1 MNLQSQLRWILI
13 ALLGTG
19 SFLTTVART
28 PNRRPNVVLILAD
41 DLGFSDLGCY
51 GGEIP
56 TPHLDALASGGLR
69 YTQFY
74 NTARC
79 WPSRAAA
86 LSGFYAQ
93 QVRRDTVP
101 GVPSGTNGKR
111 PSWAKLLPEY
121 LKDLGYRSYH
131 SGKWHVDGKP
141 LASGFERSYRLDDHD
156 RYFAPRFHSED
167 DVELEPVPTNSNYY
181 ATTAIA
187 DHAIRCL
194 KDHAIRFQ
202 DRPFFS
208 FVAFTAPH
216 FPVQAP
222 ASDVE
227 RHRNRYLSG
236 WDLLREERWGR
247 IRSSGLV
254 SGSLPPL
261 EREIGPPYEFPA
273 ALKSLGANE
282 VNRPL
287 PWAELSS
294 SQRRFQADKMAVHAA
309 MVDRMDQEIGRIVQQ
324 LRIMGHLEDTLLLF
338 LSDNGASAE
347 MMVRGD
353 GHQPDAVCG
362 TGATFLSIGPGWS
375 SLANTPFRR
384 HKTWVHEGGIAT
396 PFIAHWPQGITQKGS
411 LRKTPGHLIDLVPT
425 VLELAGGNWPEK
437 DHPTE
442 MPKPPGLSLV
452 RTFAHDTD
460 LKREA
465 LWWQHEGNRALRE
478 GDWKIVAAGTNSP
491 WELYN
496 LVQDRSETINLASR
510 HPERLQAMAARWETM
525 TASHVA
531 TAKARRGT
539 SSLFREWKHSGS
551 LFVLTTPDGANL
563 PDGVTL
569 ESFPLLVRLGHENF
583 DFSQACPHGEDL
595 RFSTPEEQALPF
607 EIESWDTAKGSA
619 AIWVLMPQ
627 IRGNHRQELRIH
639 WGNPTA
645 PTASRGSQVFNPSQ
659 GYIGTWHLGEAI
671 EDTTGTL
678 VSENRGTI
686 PMPGVIGTARRFKEG
701 QGIFGGDTSN
711 RYPAGAGPHTSQ
723 AWFRPDQ
730 PNGRILAW
738 GNEHAQG
745 KVVLHYTSPPQVR
758 LDCYFSGANVAT
770 QNPVPAHQW
779 NHVVHTWE
787 AGESKVYI
795 NGILDGVSRTPRAP
809 LNLRQP
815 ARLWIGGWYDH
826 FDFDGV
832 IDEVRVSN
840 RVRSADWIRLEYEN
854 QKPLQT
860 VVGPIVQPGHD
871 FTVTLDV
878 TTKTSKGQA
887 TSSKGQ
893 ATVALEEGQALGFM
907 AQAGGAQRV
916 WWTRQDGAGAPVVV
930 AVNQFRYR
938 LEAGRV
944 SGDSTV
950 ILTFHAAYPEGIR
963 QQEIPVTIRETI
975 PDPEFSLKVPRRWDG
990 RRPLRLTADL
1000 KATEEDLIVGG
1011 ASKLK
1016 VTWSVE
1022 PLATVREIQGHDLI
1036 LKRAL
1041 HEGQLKVTATI
1052 DNGGTPIRKSV
1063 TLTVQPPSHDG
1074 WVPRSPESA
1083 ELPQD
1088 NQFYARND
1096 RNEGTLV
1103 ATGSIQESAE
1113 AVVVRLFAREALGAG
1128 IGDRLVMQ
1136 RRERLKADRSFRFD
1150 LPLKPGLIQYR
1161 FELVRLHEGK
1171 ETQIQSAT
1179 NIACGDAYLIDGQ
1192 SNAVATDWGTDKP
1205 DFRSNWI
1212 RSFGSMGHEPAET
1225 GSWGTAVHRGRDSE
1239 RHQIGY
1245 WAMELGRHLVET
1257 HQIPV
1262 CFLNGAVGGS
1272 RIDQHQRNPN
1282 HPTDPA
1288 TIYGRLLARARA
1300 ARLTHGIRAVIWHQG
1315 ENDQGADGPSGGYGW
1330 ETYRSLFIDLA
1341 AAWVTDYPNLRHHYA
1356 FQIWPKACSMGT
1368 DGSDN
1373 RLREVQRNL
1382 PSAVSRLTVMS
1393 TLGIQP
1399 PGGCHYPAQGYA
1411 EMARLIAPLIDR
1423 DLHGLD
1429 PKKSITAPHLLR
1441 AAYPDSTHSQLVL
1454 EFDQP
1459 VRWDPALVRDFWL
1472 DGSKDRIASGR
1483 TDGNRLILTLNKAHE
1498 AKTITYLDSASWD
1511 PERLLRGINGIAALT
1526 FCEVPLES
1534 PKATPEKKMSR

>member
-1 MNLQSQLRWILI
+1 
-13 ALLGTG
+13 
-19 SFLTTVART
+19 
-28 PNRRPNVVLILAD
+28 
-41 DLGFSDLGCY
+41 
-51 GGEIP
+51 
-56 TPHLDALASGGLR
+56 
-69 YTQFY
+69 
-74 NTARC
+74 
-79 WPSRAAA
+79 
-86 LSGFYAQ
+86 
-93 QVRRDTVP
+93 
-101 GVPSGTNGKR
+101 
-111 PSWAKLLPEY
+111 
-121 LKDLGYRSYH
+121 
-131 SGKWHVDGKP
+131 
-141 LASGFERSYRLDDHD
+141 
-156 RYFAPRFHSED
+156 
-167 DVELEPVPTNSNYY
+167 
-181 ATTAIA
+181 
-187 DHAIRCL
+187 
-194 KDHAIRFQ
+194 
-202 DRPFFS
+202 
-208 FVAFTAPH
+208 
-216 FPVQAP
+216 
-222 ASDVE
+222 
-227 RHRNRYLSG
+227 
-236 WDLLREERWGR
+236 
-247 IRSSGLV
+247 
-254 SGSLPPL
+254 
-261 EREIGPPYEFPA
+261 
-273 ALKSLGANE
+273 
-282 VNRPL
+282 
-287 PWAELSS
+287 
-294 SQRRFQADKMAVHAA
+294 
-309 MVDRMDQEIGRIVQQ
+309 
-324 LRIMGHLEDTLLLF
+324 
-338 LSDNGASAE
+338 
-347 MMVRGD
+347 
-353 GHQPDAVCG
+353 
-362 TGATFLSIGPGWS
+362 
-375 SLANTPFRR
+375 
-384 HKTWVHEGGIAT
+384 
-396 PFIAHWPQGITQKGS
+396 
-411 LRKTPGHLIDLVPT
+411 
-425 VLELAGGNWPEK
+425 
-437 DHPTE
+437 
-442 MPKPPGLSLV
+442 
-452 RTFAHDTD
+452 
-460 LKREA
+460 
-465 LWWQHEGNRALRE
+465 
-478 GDWKIVAAGTNSP
+478 
-491 WELYN
+491 
-496 LVQDRSETINLASR
+496 
-510 HPERLQAMAARWETM
+510 MAARWESM
-525 TASHVA
+525 TASHAA
-531 TAKARRGT
+531 TAKARPNA
-539 SSLFREWKHSGS
+539 SSLFPEWKHSAS
-551 LFVLTTPDGANL
+551 LFVLTTPDGAHL

-569 ESFPLLVRLGHENF
+569 ESFPLLVRLGRDDL

-595 RFSTPEEQALPF
+595 RFSTPEGQALPF
-607 EIESWDTAKGSA
+607 EIESWDADNGSA
-619 AIWVLMPQ
+619 AIWVLIPQ
-627 IRGNHRQELRIH
+627 IRGNQRQELRVH

-645 PTASRGSQVFNPSQ
+645 KTASSGSHVFNPSH
-659 GYIGTWHLGEAI
+659 GYIGTWHLGESI
-671 EDTTGTL
+671 QDTTGTL
-678 VSENRGTI
+678 VSENRGTT

-701 QGIFGGDTSN
+701 QGVFGGDTSN
-711 RYPAGAGPHTSQ
+711 RYPAGAGPHSSQ
-723 AWFRPDQ
+723 AWFRADQ

-787 AGESKVYI
+787 AGESRVYI

-826 FDFDGV
+826 FDFRGV

-840 RVRSADWIRLEYEN
+840 RVRSPDWIRLEYEN

-860 VVGPIVQPGHD
+860 VVGPIVQPGRD
-871 FTVTLDV
+871 FKVALDV
-878 TTKTSKGQA
+878 TTASSKGQA

-893 ATVALEEGQALGFM
+893 APVVLEEGQALGLM

-916 WWTRQDGAGAPVVV
+916 WWTRQDAAGAPVVV

-950 ILTFHAAYPEGIR
+950 TLTFHAAYPEGIR
-963 QQEIPVTIRETI
+963 QQKIPVTIREAI
-975 PDPEFSLKVPRRWDG
+975 PDPEFSLKAPRRWDG
-990 RRPLRLTADL
+990 RRPLAL
-1000 KATEEDLIVGG
+1000 KAQLKSTEEDLIAAG

-1016 VTWSVE
+1016 VNWSVE

-1041 HEGQLKVTATI
+1041 HEGQLTVTATI

-1063 TLTVQPPSHDG
+1063 ALTVQPPSHDG
-1074 WVPRSPESA
+1074 WVQRSPESA
-1083 ELPQD
+1083 EWPQD

-1096 RNEGTLV
+1096 HNMGTLV
-1103 ATGSIQESAE
+1103 ATGSIQETAE
-1113 AVVVRLFAREALGAG
+1113 AVVVRLFAQDTSGAG

-1136 RRERLKADRSFRFD
+1136 RQERLKTDRSFRFD

-1161 FELVRLHEGK
+1161 FELVRLHEGR
-1171 ETQIQSAT
+1171 ETRVHSAT

-1192 SNAVATDWGTDKP
+1192 SNAVATDWGPDKP

-1212 RSFGSMGHEPAET
+1212 RSFGSMGNEPVEIA
-1225 GSWGTAVHRGRDSE
+1225 SWGTAVHRGRDNE
-1239 RHQIGY
+1239 RHQVGY

-1272 RIDQHQRNPN
+1272 RIDQHQRNPT

-1300 ARLTHGIRAVIWHQG
+1300 AKLTHGIRAVIWHQG

-1341 AAWVTDYPNLRHHYA
+1341 AAWATDYPNLRHHYA

-1423 DLHGLD
+1423 DLHGLE

-1441 AAYPDSTHSQLVL
+1441 ASYPDSNRSTVML

-1483 TDGNRLILTLNKAHE
+1483 TDGNRLILTLNKPHE

-1511 PERLLRGINGIAALT
+1511 PERLLRGLNGIAALT

-1534 PKATPEKKMSR
+1534 AKATPQKKMSR